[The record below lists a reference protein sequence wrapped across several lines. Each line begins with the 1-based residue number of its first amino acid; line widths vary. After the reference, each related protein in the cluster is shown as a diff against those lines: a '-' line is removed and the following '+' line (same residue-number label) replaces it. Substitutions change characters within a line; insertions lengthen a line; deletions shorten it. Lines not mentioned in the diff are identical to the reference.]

1 MQANKQNKTFRNNQK
16 NKMKALKAKVTKGLP
31 LGAEIPTCDNSGA
44 KIIRIFN
51 VKGAKTVKGRM
62 PSAGVGDL
70 VMASVKKGNP
80 DIAKQVVMAVIVRQK
95 KEYKRPDGMRIKFE
109 DNAAVV
115 LKDDK
120 GNPKGTIF
128 KGAIAKE
135 ACERWPGIAKL
146 ARIIV

>member
-1 MQANKQNKTFRNNQK
+1 
-16 NKMKALKAKVTKGLP
+16 MKAVKAKVTRGLP
-31 LGAEIPTCDNSGA
+31 VGSKIETCDNSGA
-44 KIIRIFN
+44 KLLKIF
-51 VKGAKTVKGRM
+51 TVKGYKSVKGRP
-62 PSAGVGDL
+62 PSAGVSDL
-70 VMASVKKGNP
+70 VIASVKKGRP
-80 DIAKQVVMAVIVRQK
+80 DMRKQVVFAVIVRQK
-95 KEYKRPDGMRIKFE
+95 KEYRRPDGTRIKFE

-135 ACERWPGIAKL
+135 VTERWPGIAKI